1 MTKKIILHQK
11 RQFNP
16 HVINELAKKTVS
28 FSEIE
33 SYVTILFDEMKIQ
46 ENLVWDKHSG
56 KLIMFVDISDIN
68 INYNYATLENVQK
81 CYTCFSVF
89 SQKCCEPI
97 ILQFCNF
104 CRFQI
109 MSIFWQAVKY
119 LERIKLK
126 LIAATADGASQ
137 NKFFFSMHKYLCG
150 DSDADVIYRT
160 RNIHTKEV
168 RFIYFFADST
178 HLVKTSRNCLYHCGS
193 GRGTR

>member
-1 MTKKIILHQK
+1 
-11 RQFNP
+11 
-16 HVINELAKKTVS
+16 
-28 FSEIE
+28 
-33 SYVTILFDEMKIQ
+33 
-46 ENLVWDKHSG
+46 
-56 KLIMFVDISDIN
+56 MFVDISGIN

-89 SQKCCEPI
+89 SQKCCEAI

-137 NKFFFSMHKYLCG
+137 NKIFLECINIFV
-150 DSDADVIYRT
+150 VIQMLML
-160 RNIHTKEV
+160 
-168 RFIYFFADST
+168 FIVQEIFIQKKCVLFT
-178 HLVKTSRNCLYHCGS
+178 FL
-193 GRGTR
+193 

>member
-1 MTKKIILHQK
+1 MTKKIILDQK

-56 KLIMFVDISDIN
+56 KLIMFVDISGIN

-89 SQKCCEPI
+89 SQKCCEAI

-137 NKFFFSMHKYLCG
+137 NKIFLECINIFV
-150 DSDADVIYRT
+150 VIQMLML
-160 RNIHTKEV
+160 
-168 RFIYFFADST
+168 FIVQEIFIQKKCVLFT
-178 HLVKTSRNCLYHCGS
+178 FLQIPHIW
-193 GRGTR
+193 